1 MLEWSLRWECLLQ
14 ICKWSKEES
23 NVDGM
28 LQATGSLISHIKG
41 EAQIQ
46 EDTDHHQRLMGAA
59 KKLADATTK
68 MIEAAKSCASSPMDF
83 DNQMHLK
90 SAAEEVRVATSA
102 AGQDQLRRAAILKL
116 EVRSAL
122 N

>member
-1 MLEWSLRWECLLQ
+1 
-14 ICKWSKEES
+14 
-23 NVDGM
+23 
-28 LQATGSLISHIKG
+28 
-41 EAQIQ
+41 
-46 EDTDHHQRLMGAA
+46 MGAA

-102 AGQDQLRRAAILKL
+102 AAQDQLRRAAILKL
-116 EVRSAL
+116 EVSTNTITQYSDRRLILEFFSASS
-122 N
+122 